1 MRFRTGRRFI
11 MASEVALMQPVS
23 SVEER
28 DMERIKALIVAS
40 EKTLDDMAK
49 QLGLNPDY
57 VERLCFDIYDTMIIE
72 ERQNEKTISE
82 DEMMK
87 WLKENDLV

>member
-1 MRFRTGRRFI
+1 

>member
-1 MRFRTGRRFI
+1 

-40 EKTLDDMAK
+40 EKTLDDIAK

-57 VERLCFDIYDTMIIE
+57 VERLCSDIYDTMIIE
-72 ERQNEKTISE
+72 ERQSEETISE

>member
-1 MRFRTGRRFI
+1 
-11 MASEVALMQPVS
+11 MASEVALMQPVF

-40 EKTLDDMAK
+40 EKTLDDIAK

-72 ERQNEKTISE
+72 ERQNEETISE
-82 DEMMK
+82 NEMMK

>member
-1 MRFRTGRRFI
+1 

-72 ERQNEKTISE
+72 ERQNEETISE

>member
-1 MRFRTGRRFI
+1 

-72 ERQNEKTISE
+72 ERQNEETISE

-87 WLKENDLV
+87 WLKENNLV